1 MPCYGT
7 LQLECMVAL
16 VTEDIGQDYGM
27 VLWRLISATRKP
39 PCVRGARRICTAFGL
54 RFIVCK
60 KYYFLSYFWL
70 ACVVSSHLLAVI
82 LHPVYANVQDAHL
95 RCFIC
100 CFGKLQTCGKCHPIY
115 ILASLNY
122 SLRNIYRTATHTPRC
137 LQRGSLWC
145 CSNLR
150 SAQATRRRPRLPK
163 LYSYLRQQC
172 HNRTTS
178 KFQACL
184 SILSSYNSQETLL
197 TESHWTQSPNLVAD
211 RKSGL
216 LDDKSFARLCLTLRT

>member
-1 MPCYGT
+1 LHDVHDVRHEPDQSDQHSPSEDQRDGVLSGPLEFNFFGLRIAAHSSLQVHQPDGTALAAMPCYGT

-95 RCFIC
+95 R
-100 CFGKLQTCGKCHPIY
+100 
-115 ILASLNY
+115 
-122 SLRNIYRTATHTPRC
+122 
-137 LQRGSLWC
+137 
-145 CSNLR
+145 
-150 SAQATRRRPRLPK
+150 
-163 LYSYLRQQC
+163 
-172 HNRTTS
+172 
-178 KFQACL
+178 
-184 SILSSYNSQETLL
+184 
-197 TESHWTQSPNLVAD
+197 
-211 RKSGL
+211 
-216 LDDKSFARLCLTLRT
+216 